1 MNRFMKNF
9 KTKLF
14 FLKKTV
20 SQFKF
25 ISLSF
30 LGTILSIQSCT
41 PPKSIT
47 QSGKV
52 TPQGQVK
59 VGMDYCINVPTHF
72 VRALYNNVDGI
83 VTPLVNKD
91 TIILDEQLVKL
102 NKTAL
107 AYAIEPLGFGY
118 NFYGRYGIYKHFDI
132 GYKYA
137 SGTHVID
144 AMYQFMGSTG
154 TINEPGEKGMCGSIG
169 VQYSSKK
176 YELPDWSGLDKVQ
189 SILDFEMKRKDLM
202 VPVIFSLPFGSEETV
217 GNFSFGL
224 VYMHSFLSYGFQN
237 SRIYDTLNGAAPTI
251 VQAIQ
256 GKKDYSS
263 TGIFFNLKLG
273 YKYAYFLPAF
283 ALYYQNYG
291 SYTLIDGSSVKFKGF
306 TYVPS
311 LGIQIN
317 PTQIY
322 YDIKK
327 RKKKS

>member
-1 MNRFMKNF
+1 MINNSKNIF
-9 KTKLF
+9 
-14 FLKKTV
+14 
-20 SQFKF
+20 
-25 ISLSF
+25 LSF
-30 LGTILSIQSCT
+30 IGLGILIQSCT

-59 VGMDYCINVPTHF
+59 VGMDYCINVPTHV
-72 VRALYNNVDGI
+72 VRSLYQNVDGI
-83 VTPLVNKD
+83 VTPLINED
-91 TIILDEQLVKL
+91 TIILNDQLVKL

-107 AYAIEPLGFGY
+107 AYAIEPIGFGY
-118 NFYGRYGIYKHFDI
+118 NFYGRYGIYKHFDV

-144 AMYQFMGSTG
+144 AMYQFLGSTG
-154 TINEPGEKGMCGSIG
+154 SINEPGEKGMSGSIG
-169 VQYSSKK
+169 IQYSSKK

-189 SILDFEMKRKDLM
+189 SVLGFEMKRKDLM
-202 VPVIFSLPFGSEETV
+202 IPVIFSLPFGTEEKV

-224 VYMHSFLSYGFQN
+224 AYMHTFLNYGFQ
-237 SRIYDTLNGAAPTI
+237 SGRIYDTLNNAAPMI
-251 VQAIQ
+251 IQAIQ
-256 GKKDYSS
+256 GKKDYGSM
-263 TGIFFNLKLG
+263 GIFFNFKLG

-327 RKKKS
+327 RKKK